1 MSTSTE
7 LRQIALVGPP
17 LAGVAGGDDRFT
29 WTATVATAFQG
40 ENREDKSLVGSTF
53 GLRVLLQDVAT
64 QEVRIKLHKN
74 RQGSEAVNTTVRLH
88 TPRLLVAHLRARQ
101 IKSERDKE
109 ACWFWRLL
117 TWLLFPF
124 FGKERRS
131 KLVASTLS
139 FPNGEPY
146 RLRAPEPDPGEETLG
161 FFTVAVTPVDPWPT
175 PQYSRFIEVP
185 RLTLAEHRM
194 RVLVNITRSSK
205 TNPLGFL
212 RFAKLNDSTAAAFV
226 AKPSGS
232 GIDVLSLPH
241 LELPLIS
248 LLTTARA
255 QEKEDFVA
263 LDLTPDGIELRATI
277 TNPMLGFD
285 PAATPPRLS
294 VVLRLV
300 HQTDPVSP
308 EQTLWTLQLVR
319 EEGTIRTEAQ
329 GHQIR
334 DALKRLRNGFVPDQ
348 DKPLFLDIDTQAA
361 IPAVRWP
368 LRRNDDGSLS
378 FPSQQV
384 GERWRLWVDAKALD
398 VSLTGAPLRGSEL
411 PTVVKVAA
419 DRLQVVAAG
428 AVVIAT
434 LEADR
439 RDPALRKQ
447 APGAIPGPHLVL
459 DWARQADRRQLSLSN
474 DNNGLVPWFF
484 DPDALARELVQR
496 YTRRGVQPPRAAET
510 HAFLPIED
518 GWLQLPLALPSK
530 AGSEA
535 LTTVAPTGLDK
546 PHDAVPLSGP
556 FETRIPV
563 VGSTGPSGR
572 RLTVLATDRVVAEAK
587 FAQGELDTI
596 QLKLEGAAGTAD
608 GVLWFAAGSP
618 TPEEVL
624 PSLAAGP
631 ASLIG
636 PPLQFRRPTARTEG
650 LSRIDSTTFSSGKSL
665 VLSFPTLPAKDPG
678 ATAYAWLA
686 YSELPLVT
694 AVPLTRTAAGSGLPS
709 QTRGLL
715 CREIDRKDL
724 KITLTHTPDG
734 EAPVLGLSQGA
745 SRPSPHLCPLAKP
758 SAQIKPSPQEK
769 ITLVAVTTT
778 GIELK
783 PAPALF
789 ADLRVRLSY
798 QPPLLIDYFA
808 SVRLP
813 QTALVAEA
821 TPTLAEQPPVDT
833 PTSLDMPALFEAW
846 QSTLD
851 RMALARVKEAD
862 AFGFAPQTA
871 STVQVQHLFGRST
884 WSTRF
889 SLDTQTA
896 IGNRKLA
903 MGSYRLG
910 DSNYAG
916 EQALQGL
923 TMAFELDSSAL
934 KPADAAAKHPLAI
947 VGFAAGAWRVPDSD
961 MWRDSRAALS
971 AELPQVAALGDQ
983 LRGLVYREVGVIG
996 EFETVRG
1003 WRATLAQP
1011 VPIQSPPGNAGR
1023 KLSLWFRDLFLEED
1037 GSDKRR
1043 FKPDS
1048 HDLERA
1054 IGPLESA
1061 FDAERLPKAMHEWRF
1076 CNDTDGQPAAPS
1088 LYDIAIEPFR
1098 FRPLRL
1104 YGLALKLGAGGGV
1117 SEAIVLGSL
1126 SPPGD
1131 QLTSKE
1137 PGGPFGPDPDYR
1149 TGNLLAVTLKRNGQG
1164 ELSFNGATWEKA
1176 QVTDSVELGGT
1187 RELVFRLAEVPV
1199 SLGGLA
1205 KPELGQTTLRLV
1217 LPFEDT
1223 ASENS
1228 LPTFGRASMETILF
1242 GRRVKYEGGTVN
1254 VTGEQIEV
1262 SFLPAPTLALPTSG
1276 VALSRVQLHWSS
1288 AGTLLKL
1295 EGELQLHAC
1304 EEDAPKSEPRQ
1315 VLWQQLGGPLCWL
1328 NLQVPTN
1335 HCKFKVDHQRGTLAV
1350 EVDWDGLDKAPAQP
1364 IAGLSAA
1371 KADIRASLT
1380 MACSDL
1386 EKGPSTDYV
1395 FPSIAGFGALSLLS
1409 STGPTLRLDHV
1420 LLAEWTEAPTP
1431 WSSRI
1436 EIDLKLAAHPS
1447 RIHWPVGSLPDR
1459 VGPPS
1464 KTADL
1469 DLGTLA
1475 SKVSGC
1481 ALQGQLSP
1489 YADTGTL
1496 RHCVTLNVI
1505 GQRLPTTLLQ
1515 VSGSGQD
1522 RHVALGAAWTF
1533 IALAEHSLAYSGK
1546 TEALSWTTL
1555 DHVAAVDARQLL
1567 IAAQDALLTPSPLV
1581 SKADFAFA
1589 PRLKRTDQQDDAKP
1603 ALKGGL
1609 LLRAFAQA
1617 GFPVQALAQHLVA
1630 GMFDSQGKLNGQAV
1644 SDGIVVT
1651 GAGATSVEIQGR
1663 REGPFWPAADGE
1675 VPSDERHGL
1684 LLSLPWLTAV
1694 QQDFDFGVP
1703 GQPQKLAEFRQAH
1716 PTATRQWDAPD
1727 IDWAAGSP
1735 MPLARAIAP
1744 AVSPGSGSAPDLV
1757 AMLRQLTPSH
1767 LDVPN
1772 LQPVEQLFLRPVG
1785 AGKLDPITQRPLW
1798 LRSLLALRAW
1808 CRASNKERQTLVTM
1822 LVPLEVGRVVRFR
1835 LAPRSPR
1842 AGAERLGRSGQLIA
1856 IERTLTRFEDVPLI
1870 EANGGFQQA
1879 KHRAR
1884 LVARAERLVK
1894 EPIAVVTV
1902 AQERQSGTQAGVL
1915 WTSVQVPADLD
1926 DTALDIP
1933 MALDAKDRLYAS
1945 AALGWPTAQGAAQ
1958 AASGALGLGDDFPF
1972 QDLPVASEANAADVK
1987 SFGSGLS
1994 GRVTSLS
2001 MPARADNSQ
2010 GASDSTAA
2018 TFIDTQSPVY
2028 LALGRKVIFDRPTNL
2043 PVVSPPARHL
2053 SPTEARAVVPVAGD
2067 LQATLARVVQG
2078 HAAPLVPPM
2087 LERASLGMRPGAM
2100 AAEFDMLLFTAGPA
2114 GPNENFDTQFERF
2127 GRPGHAGPRLLRQ
2140 HRAPRA
2146 PALPRVPR
2154 PFVKSHGRRTYV
2166 EVDEF
2171 DYVKVDES
2179 ESVDGQEIARPF
2191 LLMAGTGTVLR
2202 NAGRSYRIRVLDMP
2216 LRPDWPG
2223 ALSLHV
2229 SSASCSS
2236 DVNALAM
2243 DLAGLGVLHTEAR
2256 ASLTING
2263 HVLSFTLAWWRA
2275 VATPPCIGLVL
2286 TLKGVD
2292 LAGMRARLDAVDGDS
2307 RVFLSFQCGRQDNN
2321 NNSLPTENA
2330 DFAIAPPPPAKSTGP
2345 APPTSPLTQETRRFF
2360 SLPVPVQPDS
2370 RPILPVSTATLV
2382 FADPSYDRAL
2392 AGPGATDTFRDG
2404 EGKLWKLTL
2413 DRQEY
2418 GTDTP
2423 LYLALGPIDGATG
2436 RFSEQPSPAP
2446 MITLTFRRQPASID
2460 GQKPVQAEDLE
2471 LVDLRG
2477 PKYSINV
2484 SQAYGISFDR
2494 FRPFEKADAKPLVF
2508 LPGDQLVVTAT
2519 LEFAGSAEVTLIV
2532 RAKLVS
2538 RPIIAPPPAVY
2549 ALVVPDG
2556 EKAAR
2561 VVLHATAPLPQV
2573 IEFPSLLE
2581 DLAVGH
2587 IRRAA
2592 LFVWP
2597 TQALSATVPQEALLV
2612 KVDRAGGGQVPEY
2625 LTDLQRVL
2633 QLPSLS

>member
-17 LAGVAGGDDRFT
+17 LAGVADGADRFT

-40 ENREDKSLVGSTF
+40 ENRKDKSLPGSTF
-53 GLRVLLQDVAT
+53 GLRVLLQDLAT
-64 QEVRIKLHKN
+64 QEVHVDLDKKEGGGTRVK
-74 RQGSEAVNTTVRLH
+74 TTVQLH
-88 TPRLLVAHLRARQ
+88 PPRLLTVHLHARQ
-101 IKSERDKE
+101 FLDQDEKLFRSR
-109 ACWFWRLL
+109 
-117 TWLLFPF
+117 LLFPKGNF
-124 FGKERRS
+124 
-131 KLVASTLS
+131 
-139 FPNGEPY
+139 Y
-146 RLRAPEPDPGEETLG
+146 WLRAPVPEPDPDSGKATHG

-175 PQYSRFIEVP
+175 PQRSRFVEVP

-194 RVLVNITRSSK
+194 RVLVNITGGSK
-205 TNPLGFL
+205 EKPLGFL
-212 RFAKLNDSTAAAFV
+212 RFARLNDSTAAAFV
-226 AKPSGS
+226 AKRSVG
-232 GIDVLSLPH
+232 GVDVLSLPH

-248 LLTTARA
+248 LLPTASA
-255 QEKEDFVA
+255 QKKEDFVA

-277 TNPMLGFD
+277 ANPMLGFD
-285 PAATPPRLS
+285 PAATPPRLP

-308 EQTLWTLQLVR
+308 EQTLWTLELVR
-319 EEGTIRTEAQ
+319 EEGTVLSEAQ

-334 DALKRLRNGFVPDQ
+334 DVLKRLRNGFVPDQ

-368 LRRNDDGSLS
+368 LRPNADGSLS

-384 GERWRLWVDAKALD
+384 EERWRLWVDAKALD

-411 PTVVKVAA
+411 PTVVKIAA

-428 AVVIAT
+428 AVVMAT

-535 LTTVAPTGLDK
+535 LTTVTPMALDK
-546 PHDAVPLSGP
+546 PQDALPLSGP
-556 FETRIPV
+556 FETLIPV
-563 VGSTGPSGR
+563 VGGTGPSGR
-572 RLTVLATDRVVAEAK
+572 RLTVLAADRVVAEAK

-678 ATAYAWLA
+678 ATAYAWMA

-715 CREIDRKDL
+715 CREVDRKVFG
-724 KITLTHTPDG
+724 ITLTHTPEG
-734 EAPVLGLSQGA
+734 EAPVLGLSKGA
-745 SRPSPHLCPLAKP
+745 SRPSPHLLPLAKP
-758 SAQIKPSPQEK
+758 SAQNKPSAQAE

-778 GIELK
+778 GIELQ

-789 ADLRVRLSY
+789 ADLQVRLSY

-813 QTALVAEA
+813 QTALVAQA
-821 TPTLAEQPPVDT
+821 TPGLAEPPPFDT

-846 QSTLD
+846 QRALD
-851 RMALARVKEAD
+851 RMVLARVQEAD

-871 STVQVQHLFGRST
+871 STVQVEHLFGRST

-889 SLDTQTA
+889 GLDTQTA
-896 IGNRKLA
+896 IGARKLA

-910 DSNYAG
+910 DSTYAG
-916 EQALQGL
+916 EKALQGL
-923 TMAFELDSSAL
+923 TMAFELNGAAL
-934 KPADAAAKHPLAI
+934 EPADAATKHPLAI
-947 VGFAAGAWRVPDSD
+947 VGFAAGAWKDPDSD
-961 MWRDSRAALS
+961 MWRDSRAALT
-971 AELPQVAALGDQ
+971 AEMPEVATLGAGMDAC
-983 LRGLVYREVGVIG
+983 GLIYREIRVIG
-996 EFETVRG
+996 ETETLEG
-1003 WRATLAQP
+1003 WRATLTK
-1011 VPIQSPPGNAGR
+1011 PIGVEAPPGNEGYSLA
-1023 KLSLWFRDLFLEED
+1023 LWFRDLFLQTT
-1037 GSDKRR
+1037 DKHEYR
-1043 FKPDS
+1043 FRPGPK
-1048 HDLERA
+1048 DLERA
-1054 IGPLESA
+1054 IGPLQSA
-1061 FDAERLPKAMHEWRF
+1061 FDAEALPRAMHEWRI
-1076 CNDTDGQPAAPS
+1076 CNDVKGPIRAAS
-1088 LYDIAIEPFR
+1088 LFDIAIGPFI

-1104 YGLALKLGAGGGV
+1104 YGLALEVGGGGGV
-1117 SEAIVLGSL
+1117 TEAIVLGSL
-1126 SPPGD
+1126 SPMGD
-1131 QLTSKE
+1131 ALGYTE
-1137 PGGPFGPDPDYR
+1137 PGPFGPDPAYR
-1149 TGNLLAVTLKRNGQG
+1149 TGNLLAISLKRNGEG
-1164 ELSFNGATWEKA
+1164 ELSFGGAKWEKA
-1176 QVTDSVELGGT
+1176 QVKSESVELGGT
-1187 RELVFRLAEVPV
+1187 RELVFRKAEVPV
-1199 SLGGLA
+1199 RLGGLTE
-1205 KPELGQTTLRLV
+1205 PVLGQTTLRLV
-1217 LPFEDT
+1217 LPLEDT
-1223 ASENS
+1223 PADSW
-1228 LPTFGRASMETILF
+1228 LPKFGKARMETILF
-1242 GRRVKYEGGTVN
+1242 GRRVSFEDGTVEC
-1254 VTGEQIEV
+1254 TGQHLTV
-1262 SFLPAPTLALPTSG
+1262 SFLPASVPGLPTSG
-1276 VALSRVQLHWSS
+1276 VALSRLKLLWSS
-1288 AGTLLKL
+1288 QGPQLTL
-1295 EGELQLHAC
+1295 EGELQLQAC
-1304 EEDAPKSEPRQ
+1304 EDDTPKSEPRQ
-1315 VLWQQLGGPLCWL
+1315 VLWQQFGEPLCWL
-1328 NLQVPTN
+1328 NLQVPTDR
-1335 HCKFKVDHQRGTLAV
+1335 CKFRVDHQRGTLAV
-1350 EVDWDGLDKAPAQP
+1350 EVDWGGIDKAPVQP

-1371 KADIRASLT
+1371 QADIRASLT
-1380 MACSDL
+1380 MAFPEL
-1386 EKGPSTDYV
+1386 EKGSSTDYV

-1409 STGPTLRLDHV
+1409 RTGPTLRLDHV

-1436 EIDLKLAAHPS
+1436 EIDLELAAHPS

-1489 YADTGTL
+1489 YADADTL
-1496 RHCVTLNVI
+1496 RHRVTLNVSD
-1505 GQRLPTTLLQ
+1505 QRLPTTLLQ
-1515 VSGSGQD
+1515 VSGIGQD
-1522 RHVALGAAWTF
+1522 RRVGLGAAWTF
-1533 IALAEHSLAYSGK
+1533 IAMAEHSLAYSGK
-1546 TEALSWTTL
+1546 AEALSWTTL
-1555 DHVAAVDARQLL
+1555 DHVAAVDARQFL
-1567 IAAQDALLTPSPLV
+1567 IAAQDALLKPSPLV
-1581 SKADFAFA
+1581 PNADFAFA
-1589 PRLKRTDQQDDAKP
+1589 PRLKHTDQQDDAKP

-1617 GFPVQALAQHLVA
+1617 GFPVHALAEHLVA
-1630 GMFDSQGKLNGQAV
+1630 GMFDAQGKLNEQAV

-1651 GAGATSVEIQGR
+1651 GAGATSVEIQCH

-1675 VPSDERHGL
+1675 VPGDERHGL

-1716 PTATRQWDAPD
+1716 PDATRQWDAPD

-1744 AVSPGSGSAPDLV
+1744 AVSPGGGSAPDLV
-1757 AMLRQLTPSH
+1757 AMLRQLTPSY

-1785 AGKLDPITQRPLW
+1785 PGKSDPITQQPLW

-1822 LVPLEVGRVVRFR
+1822 LVPLEVGRVGRFR
-1835 LAPRSPR
+1835 LAPRAPR
-1842 AGAERLGRSGQLIA
+1842 LGAKRLGRSGQLIA
-1856 IERTLTRFEDVPLI
+1856 IERTLTRFEDLPLI
-1870 EANGGFQQA
+1870 EARGGFQQA
-1879 KHRAR
+1879 QHRAR

-1902 AQERQSGTQAGVL
+1902 AQERQSGTLAGAL

-1926 DTALDIP
+1926 DSALDIP
-1933 MALDAKDRLYAS
+1933 MALDAKNRLYAS
-1945 AALGWPTAQGAAQ
+1945 AALGWPTAQGAAL

-1972 QDLPVASEANAADVK
+1972 QDLPVASEANAEDVK

-2001 MPARADNSQ
+2001 MPARADNSEV
-2010 GASDSTAA
+2010 ASDSTVDR
-2018 TFIDTQSPVY
+2018 FIDTQSPVF
-2028 LALGRKVIFDRPTNL
+2028 LALGRKIIFDRPINV

-2078 HAAPLVPPM
+2078 HAAPLVPPL

-2171 DYVKVDES
+2171 ES
-2179 ESVDGQEIARPF
+2179 LDGQEIARPF

-2202 NAGRSYRIRVLDMP
+2202 NAGRSYRVRVLDMP

-2229 SSASCSS
+2229 SSASRSA

-2263 HVLSFTLAWWRA
+2263 DVLSFTLARWRSVDTA
-2275 VATPPCIGLVL
+2275 SKGLVL

-2292 LAGMRARLDAVDGDS
+2292 LAGVRTRLDAVDGDS
-2307 RVFLSFQCGRQDNN
+2307 KVFLSFQCGRQDNDN
-2321 NNSLPTENA
+2321 QLPDA
-2330 DFAIAPPPPAKSTGP
+2330 DVDFAIAPPPPATSTDPAPP
-2345 APPTSPLTQETRRFF
+2345 APPTPSLTRETRRFF
-2360 SLPVPVQPDS
+2360 SLSLPVRPES
-2370 RPILPVSTATLV
+2370 RPSLPVSTATLL

-2392 AGPGATDTFRDG
+2392 AGPGATDTLRDG
-2404 EGKLWKLTL
+2404 KGKLWKLAL

-2423 LYLALGPIDGATG
+2423 LYLAVGPIDAASG
-2436 RFSEQPSPAP
+2436 RFEAQPTPAP
-2446 MITLTFRRQPASID
+2446 TLTLAFQRQPASID
-2460 GQKPVQAEDLE
+2460 GSTPVQAEDLE
-2471 LVDLRG
+2471 LAGLRG
-2477 PKYSINV
+2477 PAYSIDV
-2484 SQAYGISFDR
+2484 SQAYGIGLDR
-2494 FRPFEKADAKPLVF
+2494 FRSKNAANSKPLLF

-2519 LEFAGSAEVTLIV
+2519 LKVAGLTPGTEQTVTLSV

-2561 VVLHATAPLPQV
+2561 VVLHATAPLPQL

-2592 LFVWP
+2592 MFVWP
-2597 TQALSATVPQEALLV
+2597 TQALSATGPQEAMLV
-2612 KVDRAGGGQVPEY
+2612 KVDRAGGGQVPEK
-2625 LTDLQRVL
+2625 LTDLQEVL